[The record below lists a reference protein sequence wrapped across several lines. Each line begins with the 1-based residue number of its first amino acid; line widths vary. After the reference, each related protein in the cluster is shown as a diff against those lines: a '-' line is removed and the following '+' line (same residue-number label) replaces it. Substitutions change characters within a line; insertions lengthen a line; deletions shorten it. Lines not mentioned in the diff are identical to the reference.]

1 MKKISNRFL
10 ALAIIFTIFSL
21 MYIIVRIDKGIQFNT
36 SCNSYITAAV
46 EAESPQLAKE
56 NLAKA
61 LTYLESNKLT
71 SGNSSILRGHRDDI
85 SRWYQTISNS
95 YTKLNTTPLEKLE
108 KSNYLIQMRK
118 DILMVNHPSG
128 ISICQNKIIFLLWK
142 VLAFAGMPL
151 FFILYVIYK
160 DKEYWS

>member
-118 DILMVNHPSG
+118 DI
-128 ISICQNKIIFLLWK
+128 
-142 VLAFAGMPL
+142 
-151 FFILYVIYK
+151 
-160 DKEYWS
+160 